1 MGPVTLQTYEK
12 EMELGNRGGENS
24 SQRGKLQKEHRRR
37 DLPCVPE
44 TFKISLASA
53 TAPRPLGT
61 ESLKTIVWLRIK

>member
-24 SQRGKLQKEHRRR
+24 SQRGKLQQEHRRR

-53 TAPRPLGT
+53 TAPDHWG
-61 ESLKTIVWLRIK
+61 LKA